1 MQRLSIKREALV
13 PLFAKSGN
21 VCAFPGCTHELVTT
35 KNLFVGQVCHIE
47 AAKPGGQRYNPNS
60 TDEDRRSASNLILLC
75 YRHHKETDDVVAFDA
90 DVLRS
95 MKQQHEST
103 HGRKPF
109 KVDEAF
115 LHTLE
120 AEMQAYWSDVHQ
132 LNESRHIVPEF
143 AVRLNIEANGLNQFV
158 ELTRAVERIS
168 EILGGFADSDS
179 SLNNEIRSHLA
190 ALGYDLSRYDGVAY
204 YCNPF
209 FNRNWEIHSLAAT
222 NALTDLTVLLK
233 RAEVSF
239 LEEYVKTHSN
249 QVELIERLASAK
261 SELRELAISAV
272 YFD

>member
-1 MQRLSIKREALV
+1 M

-35 KNLFVGQVCHIE
+35 KDLFVGQVCHIE
-47 AAKPGGQRYNPNS
+47 AARPGGQRYNPNS
-60 TDEDRRSASNLILLC
+60 TDEHRRSASNLILLC

-90 DVLRS
+90 DALRS

-115 LHTLE
+115 LHTVE
-120 AEMQAYWSDVHQ
+120 AEMQGYWHHVQ
-132 LNESRHIVPEF
+132 QVNESRHIVPEF
-143 AVRLNIEANGLNQFV
+143 AVRLNIEANGLNQFA
-158 ELTRAVERIS
+158 ELTRVVDRIS

-179 SLNNEIRSHLA
+179 RLNDEIRSHLA

-209 FNRNWEIHSLAAT
+209 FNRNWEMHSLAAT

-233 RAEVSF
+233 QAEVRF
-239 LEEYVKTHSN
+239 LEEYIKTHSN
-249 QVELIERLASAK
+249 EVGAATSFESVKTELL
-261 SELRELAISAV
+261 ELAMSAG
-272 YFD
+272 YAE

>member
-1 MQRLSIKREALV
+1 M

-47 AAKPGGQRYNPNS
+47 AASPKGQRYNPNS

-75 YRHHKETDDVVAFDA
+75 YRHHKETDDVAAFDA

-115 LHTLE
+115 LHTVE
-120 AEMQAYWSDVHQ
+120 AEMQAYWSDVCDA
-132 LNESRHIVPEF
+132 NESRHIVSDR
-143 AVRLNIEANGLNQFV
+143 AVRLNIEANGVNQFI
-158 ELTRAVERIS
+158 ELMRAVERIS

-179 SLNNEIRSHLA
+179 SLDNEIRSHLA

-204 YCNPF
+204 YSNPF
-209 FNRNWEIHSLAAT
+209 VNRNWEMHSLAAT
-222 NALTDLTVLLK
+222 NALTDLAVLLK
-233 RAEVSF
+233 RAEVRF

-249 QVELIERLASAK
+249 EVEAIARLESAK
-261 SELRELAISAV
+261 SELRELATSAGYV
-272 YFD
+272 D